1 VFIDEATRN
10 EILQSRAGNNS
21 QNNWLNNLLQ
31 QGKGLIQQGQNWF
44 TGNNL
49 TSQDPNTIRA
59 MNAQPFDANERINDT
74 SFSDLSY
81 QDLGGVHPPRTHSG
95 LRSTM
100 PHDIPNFREDYVANL
115 GSTYPQPFERPN
127 MLDVSGEV
135 GEYSQKP
142 WETGIMRTN
151 QAQKKDGILQNIKNW
166 GTNILDNT
174 MLGKFAAMR
183 NPLNKRAGN
192 YNPALAGQIEDLNK
206 INFLSGSEGQ
216 TGPYQITGGPLQNKN
231 LVSMFGTNDYDEMLA
246 KRAAWFQRRKDLKKG
261 FSRKNWD
268 AVIAEQKARAVE
280 NAAREYDGAQRFDPS
295 GPTQASIRRD
305 RPDKSG
311 LGHRGGFTDPGRDS
325 YGPHK
330 RADGGR
336 IGYQGGELVGQET
349 DFIEG
354 PQGGE
359 EFQETVVEGEEQPS
373 REQLEA
379 LAMEIFQL
387 PLEELDEEQ
396 LLVVYQAAMQG
407 QPMEEDFQEQD
418 IQFADQGQPMEGNIR
433 EEDIQYAAAG
443 GGRIGFRYGGLVSLL

>member
-1 VFIDEATRN
+1 MATQDQ
-10 EILQSRAGNNS
+10 ILQAMADA
-21 QNNWLNNLLQ
+21 QNIDKAPASVNYNWRDALTGFSNYPDPVQDVIYPNQLQ
-31 QGKGLIQQGQNWF
+31 
-44 TGNNL
+44 
-49 TSQDPNTIRA
+49 D
-59 MNAQPFDANERINDT
+59 E
-74 SFSDLSY
+74 SFSDLRE
-81 QDLGGVHPPRTHSG
+81 DLDSSTLPFPRNTSALNYNIHRDPPR
-95 LRSTM
+95 
-100 PHDIPNFREDYVANL
+100 DWREDYQGTYGAPTPDLYSNEPTMMNL
-115 GSTYPQPFERPN
+115 KR
-127 MLDVSGEV
+127 D
-135 GEYSQKP
+135 
-142 WETGIMRTN
+142 GIMGTD

-174 MLGKFAAMR
+174 MFGKFAAMN
-183 NPLNKRAGN
+183 NPLNPNAAN
-192 YNPALAGQIEDLNK
+192 YNPRLQGQVEDLNK
-206 INFLSGSEGQ
+206 INFLSGSSGQ
-216 TGPYQITGGPLQNKN
+216 TGPYRITGGPLQNKN

-261 FSRKNWD
+261 FSQKNWD
-268 AVIAEQKARAVE
+268 AVIAEQKARAGE
-280 NAAREYDGAQRFDPS
+280 NEAREYDGAKSFDRS
-295 GPTQASIRRD
+295 GLTQASIRRD

-407 QPMEEDFQEQD
+407 QPMEEDFQEED
-418 IQFADQGQPMEGNIR
+418 IQFVDQGQPMQEDIQ
-433 EEDIQYAAAG
+433 EEDIQYAAG